1 MTLRE
6 LIADAGFDPSEL
18 IWRSATARPAG
29 PDSAEAWPDVRGLA
43 YRSESVAPG
52 TLFFCVPGFTADG
65 HRFAAEA
72 IERGAVALVCERALD
87 VEVPQLVV
95 PGVRA
100 AMPSIAAAF
109 HGHPTR
115 ELKVVGVTGT
125 NGKTTTTFLLRE
137 ILEAAG
143 VQTALLGTVQSVVGG
158 VVEAV
163 ERTTPEAIDLQQ
175 SFRLMVESGDAAC
188 VMEVSS
194 HALELRRAD
203 SIDFDCAV
211 FTNLSLEHLDFHET
225 LEAYFEAKR
234 RLFSTP
240 GVPVSVVN
248 VDDEWGR
255 RLAAELA
262 GGETGLVTF
271 AAERDADLRAEN
283 VTSGPAGSRFTCL
296 AGGDTVEVSVPLPGL
311 FNVYNA
317 LAALGAAR
325 SLGVPLETA
334 AAALAGAGR
343 VPGRFEPIDEGQ
355 EFSVVVDYAHT
366 PDSLENVLR
375 ASRELLGSAS
385 NGGRPGRLVC
395 VFGAGGDRDREKRPL
410 MGEAARRLA
419 DHVIV
424 TSDNPR
430 SEDPDAIIAAIV
442 EGAERAAGGEAEPS
456 ILEVEPDRRTAIA
469 RALRTAGAGDL
480 VVIAGKGH
488 EQGQELAGG
497 LKIPFDD
504 RDVAR
509 QELHAARESAGR
521 LR

>member
-1 MTLRE
+1 
-6 LIADAGFDPSEL
+6 
-18 IWRSATARPAG
+18 
-29 PDSAEAWPDVRGLA
+29 
-43 YRSESVAPG
+43 
-52 TLFFCVPGFTADG
+52 
-65 HRFAAEA
+65 
-72 IERGAVALVCERALD
+72 
-87 VEVPQLVV
+87 
-95 PGVRA
+95 
-100 AMPSIAAAF
+100 
-109 HGHPTR
+109 
-115 ELKVVGVTGT
+115 
-125 NGKTTTTFLLRE
+125 
-137 ILEAAG
+137 
-143 VQTALLGTVQSVVGG
+143 
-158 VVEAV
+158 
-163 ERTTPEAIDLQQ
+163 
-175 SFRLMVESGDAAC
+175 MVESGDAAC

-211 FTNLSLEHLDFHET
+211 FTNLSLDHLDFHDT
-225 LEAYFEAKR
+225 FEAYFEAKR

-240 GVPVSVVN
+240 GVPVSIVN

-283 VTSGPAGSRFTCL
+283 VVSGAAGSRFTCL
-296 AGGDTVEVSVPLPGL
+296 AGADTVDVSVPLPGI

-325 SLGVPLETA
+325 SLGVPLEAA
-334 AAALAGAGR
+334 AAALAGVGG
-343 VPGRFEPIDEGQ
+343 VPGRFEPVDEGQ

-366 PDSLENVLR
+366 PDSLANVLR
-375 ASRELLGSAS
+375 ASRELLDSAS
-385 NGGRPGRLVC
+385 NGTRPGRLLC

-410 MGEAARRLA
+410 MGEAARKLA

-442 EGAERAAGGEAEPS
+442 EGAERAAGGESEPS
-456 ILEVEPDRRTAIA
+456 TLEVEPDRRAAIA
-469 RALRTAGAGDL
+469 RALSAAGAGDL

-497 LKIPFDD
+497 VKIPFDD

-509 QELHAARESAGR
+509 QELHAVSESAGR
-521 LR
+521 SR